1 MVKKVT
7 LVTKGQNMVAE
18 HQYGADEK
26 KMRELFGGGASAAA
40 SRYGVRPISVER
52 HEYEPHMAVS

>member
-7 LVTKGQNMVAE
+7 LVTNGQTMVAE
-18 HQYGADEK
+18 QEYGADK
-26 KMRELFGGGASAAA
+26 KMRALFGGGASAAA

-52 HEYEPHMAVS
+52 QKYEPHMAVS